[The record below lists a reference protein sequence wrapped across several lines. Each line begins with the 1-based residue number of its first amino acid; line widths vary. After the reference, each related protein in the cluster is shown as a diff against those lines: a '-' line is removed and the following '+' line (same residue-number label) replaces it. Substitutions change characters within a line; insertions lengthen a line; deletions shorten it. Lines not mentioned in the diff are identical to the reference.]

1 MYSYVTLNGARIAY
15 RISGEGRALVLMA
28 NNRRPLDFPAAAE
41 LSQRFR
47 VVQIH
52 PIGFGASDRPDDY
65 DFGSIGEQVLAVLDH
80 EGIGRFAVWGFS
92 QTAAMAAIAA
102 RSTPRA
108 TALVMG
114 GFTPI
119 GVPTDGE
126 MRRLER
132 EPRLPRPPLEFW
144 RSYRSYDW
152 HHELRCFAGTK
163 VAYIGSADP
172 AIRRLRRL
180 RPVLEGVGFTYLEF
194 DGLDHAAC
202 SLGDSSETGRRVTQ
216 AVAECLPGQ
225 SLRGRRRVKD
235 SNSDSSPPGPRM
247 S

>member
-1 MYSYVTLNGARIAY
+1 MAARDYNYVSVDGARVAY
-15 RISGEGRALVLMA
+15 RVSGDGPALVLMA
-28 NNRRPLDFPAAAE
+28 NNRRPLDFPATAE

-80 EGIGRFAVWGFS
+80 EGIDQFRVWGFS

-102 RSTPRA
+102 RSTTRA
-108 TALVMG
+108 NALVMG

-119 GVPTDGE
+119 GALTDGE

-144 RSYRSYDW
+144 RSYRAYDW
-152 HHELRCFAGTK
+152 HHELRCFSGTK
-163 VAYIGSADP
+163 VASIGSADR

-180 RPVLEGVGFTYLEF
+180 RPVLEGIGFTYLEF

-202 SLGDSSETGRRVTQ
+202 GLGDSSGTGRRVAQ
-216 AVAECLPGQ
+216 AVAEYLP
-225 SLRGRRRVKD
+225 S
-235 SNSDSSPPGPRM
+235 
-247 S
+247 